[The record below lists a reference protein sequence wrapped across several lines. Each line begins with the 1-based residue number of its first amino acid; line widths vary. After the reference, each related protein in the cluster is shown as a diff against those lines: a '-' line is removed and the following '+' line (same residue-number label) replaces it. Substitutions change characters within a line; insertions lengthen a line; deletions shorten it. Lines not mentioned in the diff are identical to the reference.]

1 MNEQQAANTE
11 NVPAVE
17 QTPDTSANP
26 APTPDQAGGEGQ
38 EQQNGGEQQ
47 QQQEQVQTEKP
58 DIPESADAYAIQIDG
73 FDFDSFKTDNA
84 EILKSFHAEGM
95 TNKQV
100 EAVVKAYDQHMQ
112 VNLEALQSE
121 WGNEYQANVNL
132 AHQAIQALGFKPEE
146 LDSPTAVIKLA
157 AAIGKHI
164 QEDLPAN
171 NTQQNGSESIE
182 QLMMSEAYSNA
193 SHPDHKSVA
202 ARVSEYFQKSF
213 PE

>member
-1 MNEQQAANTE
+1 MNEQQTTDTT
-11 NVPAVE
+11 NVQTTE
-17 QTPDTSANP
+17 QTTDTSANT
-26 APTPDQAGGEGQ
+26 ATTTDQAGGTGQ
-38 EQQNGGEQQ
+38 EQPNGAE
-47 QQQEQVQTEKP
+47 QQQEQAQTETP
-58 DIPESADAYAIQIDG
+58 DVPESADAYAIQLEG

-84 EILKSFHAEGM
+84 EVLKAFHAEGM

-121 WGNEYQANVNL
+121 WGAEYQANVNL
-132 AHQAIQALGFKPEE
+132 ANQAIQALGFKPED

-171 NTQQNGSESIE
+171 NTQQSGGESIE
-182 QLMMSEAYSNA
+182 QLMLSEAYSNA

-202 ARVSEYFQKSF
+202 ARVSEYFQKNF